1 MSALKNIDALVTACV
16 RHGYYQGAT
25 VPTAPAAVQ
34 RVITEAQQDREA
46 LFAEIKRLEDELR
59 LRPPL

>member
-1 MSALKNIDALVTACV
+1 MSARKNIDGLVTACV

-25 VPTAPAAVQ
+25 VPAEPAAVQ
-34 RVITEAQQDREA
+34 RVITEAQQDREV
-46 LFAEIKRLEDELR
+46 LFAEIQRLEDELR